1 MQYVHFLQ
9 RKYSLGS
16 FNLLG
21 HTAPAQAASL
31 LLIGP
36 FLDYWLTTKR
46 VDAYDY
52 NMWSLVS
59 TAAIYGLSS
68 MILIWSDCFLLIKKK
83 KVIVFFII
91 IICKLKFHVL
101 NYPDI
106 GITNISDMYC
116 HLLFIQSIKKF
127 LNWFPQLWEEL
138 KKVTVHGIQMEH

>member
-83 KVIVFFII
+83 SNCFFII
-91 IICKLKFHVL
+91 IICKSKFHVL
-101 NYPDI
+101 NYRVI
-106 GITNISDMYC
+106 GITNISDIYC
-116 HLLFIQSIKKF
+116 HLHFMQSIKKI
-127 LNWFPQLWEEL
+127 LNCFPQLWEEL
-138 KKVTVHGIQMEH
+138 